1 MITTVVLA
9 ILGGANQS
17 KFNKVQ
23 ADLMKLAATG
33 APASLAAV
41 RKALNI
47 GRTIPKL
54 TDRAKLPTTTTNPDV
69 ILSKSIDAK
78 GVTWALI
85 KWNALGGGEDLWVV
99 RRSGTKWI
107 DPIYTGLNTYWPHYY
122 PGGGPVEKGFASHEK
137 EMNALIAMK
146 GWVKRFVNNPAVKID
161 TDKDGYT
168 DITEQC
174 LGLNPK
180 NPDSDGDGIVD
191 GIDKN
196 PFAKNYPM
204 SDNEL
209 AMQAA
214 LAMKMV
220 SFGSYSDNI
229 KVKFP
234 KGISVFE
241 IGSWRGLVLPV
252 VLPSGF
258 PPRQG
263 QIAGSWYTISP
274 NVKQLSKDGTFV
286 EIGIQQNGGYYEANW
301 GAQVRKF
308 GKEWFC
314 VAIVSRGM
322 AVS

>member
-1 MITTVVLA
+1 MISMVVFVGITLSS
-9 ILGGANQS
+9 QS
-17 KFNKVQ
+17 KLDKVQ
-23 ADLMKLAATG
+23 VDLMKQASTG
-33 APASLAAV
+33 APAALETV
-41 RKALNI
+41 RKALHV

-54 TDRAKLPTTTTNPDV
+54 IDRAILPTTTTNPDV

-78 GVTWALI
+78 GTTWALI

-107 DPIYTGLNTYWPHYY
+107 DPIYTGLNAYWPHIL
-122 PGGGPVEKGFASHEK
+122 PGGGPVQKGFAKHEK
-137 EMNALIAMK
+137 EMNALIAKK
-146 GWVKRFVNNPAVKID
+146 GWVKRFVNKSDAKVD
-161 TDKDGYT
+161 SDRDGYT
-168 DITEQC
+168 NIVEQC

-196 PFAKNYPM
+196 PFSKTRPM

-214 LAMKMV
+214 IAMQAV
-220 SFGSYSDNI
+220 QSGSYSNNLKI
-229 KVKFP
+229 EFP
-234 KGISVFE
+234 KGLSDFE
-241 IGSWRGLVLPV
+241 IESWKGMVLPAD
-252 VLPSGF
+252 PPFAF

-263 QIAGSWYTISP
+263 QIAGSRYTISP

-286 EIGIQQNGGYYEANW
+286 EIGIRENGGFYEASW